1 MYPQLLTYLVGTQG
15 RMALAEGHHTPLLGR
30 VETVVWALRPP
41 AMVRKGLT
49 HGRQGA
55 VPELIQVTA
64 RDPKRDRDVGGL
76 LAPEHGHD
84 RLQAAV
90 LFRAHMV

>member
-55 VPELIQVTA
+55 VP
-64 RDPKRDRDVGGL
+64 
-76 LAPEHGHD
+76 
-84 RLQAAV
+84 
-90 LFRAHMV
+90 